1 MLLLGRIAG
10 DWTTLV
16 LPDVVVDTG
25 VTEHK
30 PVRGEQNHLSY
41 CIWIAKFSYTFS
53 AKNETVK
60 RVHRSIPQFDVNK
73 IITTLFY
80 LFNSII

>member
-30 PVRGEQNHLSY
+30 PVRGETTNYTAYGLQNFH
-41 CIWIAKFSYTFS
+41 THS
-53 AKNETVK
+53 AQKYET
-60 RVHRSIPQFDVNK
+60 I
-73 IITTLFY
+73 
-80 LFNSII
+80 

>member
-25 VTEHK
+25 VTEYK
-30 PVRGEQNHLSY
+30 PVRGETTNYTPYGLQNFH
-41 CIWIAKFSYTFS
+41 THS
-53 AKNETVK
+53 AQKNKT
-60 RVHRSIPQFDVNK
+60 I
-73 IITTLFY
+73 
-80 LFNSII
+80 

>member
-1 MLLLGRIAG
+1 MLLLGWIAG

-30 PVRGEQNHLSY
+30 PVGGETT
-41 CIWIAKFSYTFS
+41 SYT
-53 AKNETVK
+53 A
-60 RVHRSIPQFDVNK
+60 
-73 IITTLFY
+73 Y
-80 LFNSII
+80 G

>member
-25 VTEHK
+25 ITEHK
-30 PVRGEQNHLSY
+30 PVRGETTN
-41 CIWIAKFSYTFS
+41 YTAYGLQYFHTHS
-53 AKNETVK
+53 AQKNE
-60 RVHRSIPQFDVNK
+60 
-73 IITTLFY
+73 IIKYMY
-80 LFNSII
+80 LYQSLM